1 MKQSAPH
8 FWKWECLFS
17 SAKPRPLTLF
27 SPLPTPNIMLT
38 NGRSMKE
45 TCRKTKYLENLMLFL
60 VTFLMNLPGFFKRK
74 KYSFC
79 WKRPF
84 RGRTSRSQA
93 FASSVARGS
102 SWASGRPCCNQKQ
115 HGSTRGTKR
124 KLRLSEVWEESLSKV
139 PGVSIK
145 KQNWSQE
152 IALWLCLASGSMNSE
167 QMIDKYLLS
176 YLVFAPAMC
185 LLSLFAQ
192 ICLSALPICTRE
204 TAC

>member
-1 MKQSAPH
+1 
-8 FWKWECLFS
+8 
-17 SAKPRPLTLF
+17 
-27 SPLPTPNIMLT
+27 
-38 NGRSMKE
+38 MKE
-45 TCRKTKYLENLMLFL
+45 TCRKTKYLENLVLFL
-60 VTFLMNLPGFFKRK
+60 MTFLMNLPGFFLKK

-84 RGRTSRSQA
+84 RGRTLCSQA
-93 FASSVARGS
+93 FASSVATGG
-102 SWASGRPCCNQKQ
+102 SWASGRPCNQKQ

-152 IALWLCLASGSMNSE
+152 IALWLWLASGSMNSE
-167 QMIDKYLLS
+167 QMTDKYLLS
-176 YLVFAPAMC
+176 YLVFASAMC